1 MKLHLVKFMMHSLY
15 QERVLRFHKLKLK
28 KIDYRRVIKIG
39 ELNKQNGEKG
49 IQNQIIIQKIKLKSK
64 QSAYG
69 NLICKTIY
77 LQFSFCNLK
86 FTLKT
91 ILMLM
96 NQSISRLGYLHSQE
110 VNKLVRQSIFEQT
123 QRNQAGEFNGQNSTK

>member
-15 QERVLRFHKLKLK
+15 QGRVLRFHKLKLK

-39 ELNKQNGEKG
+39 ELIKQNGEKG

-69 NLICKTIY
+69 NLI
-77 LQFSFCNLK
+77 SFCNLK
-86 FTLKT
+86 FNLKI

-123 QRNQAGEFNGQNSTK
+123 QRNQAGEINGSNSTK